1 MIKKKLKTLL
11 IVTVFTSIFSLGFLH
26 SEEAKAYN
34 AGGDGMVKFNSWDIY
49 NYSSTS
55 DLWTQTR
62 TNYDPERI
70 KDRVTYG
77 DYDGNGKDEVIAFY
91 DYGNA
96 NTGIHRLYEDGGKYY
111 NASIYESGANNF
123 NANSITNKIVS
134 GDFNGDGK
142 DEVLTLYDYFNRTS
156 KMFQFSL
163 NSDGKSVSSKTVW
176 NATDF
181 VGDMV
186 NAMVAGD
193 FNGDGKD
200 EVLIFYD
207 YGNNVTVVFE
217 LTMGADGKF
226 TDKEAFRATQFAG
239 SQIKWK
245 TVAGDYDGN
254 GKDEVAMFY
263 DYGNATTRILS
274 LANNSGAYSLSETWY
289 SNSFN
294 GPSINGKVVS
304 THNSTGKD
312 KIVALYDYGNNVTGI
327 FSWQLQS
334 NGKFTSV
341 KEKELSNYEASR
353 VSGRIAVGKINGQA
367 TRLLAMYDG
376 TVVQSQTQADKLI
389 SEAEKH
395 LGKPYV
401 WGAKGPNSFDC
412 SGFVYYVFSQFNII
426 LNTPTTTQVGYGSY
440 VAYNNLQKG
449 DLVFFNDTYDGSNPT
464 HVGIYIGNGKMIHC
478 GDYGVEYKDITSGY
492 WQQHYS
498 TARRIL

>member
-1 MIKKKLKTLL
+1 MIKKKLKTFLT
-11 IVTVFTSIFSLGFLH
+11 VAVFTSIFSLGFLH

-34 AGGDGMVKFNSWDIY
+34 AGGDGNVKFNSWDIN
-49 NYSSTS
+49 NYSSTA

-62 TNYDPERI
+62 ANYDPERI

-77 DYDGNGKDEVIAFY
+77 DYDGNGKDEVMAFY

-111 NASIYESGANNF
+111 NVSIYESGVNNF
-123 NANSITNKIVS
+123 NASSITNKVVS

-142 DEVLTLYDYFNRTS
+142 DEILVLYDYFNRTS
-156 KMFQFSL
+156 TMFQFSL

-217 LTMGADGKF
+217 LTMGSDGKF
-226 TDKEAFRATQFAG
+226 TSKEAFRATQFAG
-239 SQIKWK
+239 SQIKGK
-245 TVAGDYDGN
+245 TVSGDYDGN

-274 LANNSGAYSLSETWY
+274 LINNNGAYSLSETWY

-294 GPSINGKVVS
+294 GSLINGKVVS
-304 THNSTGKD
+304 THNSSGKD
-312 KIVALYDYGNNVTGI
+312 KIIALYDYGNNVTGI
-327 FSWQLQS
+327 FSWQLQT
-334 NGKFTSV
+334 NGKFTAV
-341 KEKELSNYEASR
+341 KEKELTNYEAAR
-353 VSGRIAVGKINGQA
+353 VSGRLAVGKINGIT

-376 TVVQSQTQADKLI
+376 TVVQSQTQADKVI
-389 SEAEKH
+389 AEARAH
-395 LGKPYV
+395 IPLVTYV
-401 WGAKGPNSFDC
+401 YGADDAARHIFDC
-412 SGFVYYVFSQFNII
+412 SSFTKHIFAHQGISLGRTTWNQMDQGVVVSQ
-426 LNTPTTTQVGYGSY
+426 
-440 VAYNNLQKG
+440 ANLRAG
-449 DLVFFNDTYDGSNPT
+449 DLVFTLGGN
-464 HVGIYIGNGKMIHC
+464 HVGIYTSNGKMIHNSRE
-478 GDYGVEYKDITSGY
+478 GVNVIESNITDFY
-492 WQQHYS
+492 